1 MKRLLITGVV
11 LMSSSLFLLAQNDGD
26 AIRFSQYF
34 PMGTAR
40 SVAMGSAFGALGADF
55 SALSI
60 NPAGIGVYRKSE
72 LTFTPDIY
80 YDKTQ
85 STFYSQNYTDFKYKF
100 LFNNLGGVFAFN
112 SNRDKGW
119 VGAAIGVGYNRLA
132 DYNRN
137 ITISA
142 SNTQSSLLDEFVFYA
157 DGLDT
162 SRLNSN
168 YELLAWKTDLIYLP
182 DNENMPWAYASD
194 MNYYDFGQGQWV
206 SNYGQTQERHIV
218 TKGGIDEYSLTFG
231 ANYSHML
238 YIGMS
243 LGLNRLLYDESKV
256 HTEWDANNTIDYFQS
271 FTFSEYF
278 YTRGTGFTAKFG
290 IIAKPVEMVRLGFSL
305 HLPTFYNLESEF
317 STSMKSYFDAGN
329 PSSMSARSGVTVTDY
344 RVVTPL
350 RMVFSGGLQFG
361 KIGILSADY
370 EMIDYTTAKIDGDLD
385 NYDDI
390 NKNIQDYYKS
400 AGNLRLG
407 GELKLGNLALRAG
420 YAHYGSPYASGQLN
434 AKASQSILSTGFGV
448 RSGSMFVDFAYAYAM
463 RDFRHS
469 MYYAGFEGENGVE
482 YYSQLKQNTSRFMAT
497 IGFRF

>member
-85 STFYSQNYTDFKYKF
+85 STFYSQKYNDFNYKF

-137 ITISA
+137 VTISA
-142 SNTQSSLLDEFVFYA
+142 SNTQSSLLDEFVFNA

-162 SRLNSN
+162 NRLNPN
-168 YELLAWKTDLIYLP
+168 YEMLAWKTHLIYLP
-182 DNENMPWAYASD
+182 DNENPPWAYYSD
-194 MNYYDFGQGQWV
+194 VSYYD
-206 SNYGQTQERHIV
+206 YGQSQERHIV

-238 YIGMS
+238 YVGMS

-317 STSMKSYFDAGN
+317 STSMKSNFDSEN
-329 PSSMSARSGVTVTDY
+329 PPSTSARSGATVTDY

-350 RMVFSGGLQFG
+350 RMVFSCGLQFG
-361 KIGILSADY
+361 KVGILSADY
-370 EMIDYTTAKIDGDLD
+370 ELIDYTTAKIDGDLD

-469 MYYAGFEGENGVE
+469 MYYAGFEGKNGVE

>member
-1 MKRLLITGVV
+1 MKRFFITG
-11 LMSSSLFLLAQNDGD
+11 LILISSSLFLLAQNDGD

-80 YDKTQ
+80 YDKTK
-85 STFYSQNYTDFKYKF
+85 SAFYSQNYSDFKYKF
-100 LFNNLGGVFAFN
+100 LFNNMGGVFAFN

-119 VGAAIGVGYNRLA
+119 VGAALGVGYNRLA

-142 SNTQSSLLDEFVFYA
+142 FNTQSSLLDEFVFCA
-157 DGLDT
+157 DKIDT
-162 SRLNSN
+162 SRLDAN
-168 YELLAWKTDLIYLP
+168 YEWLAWKTYLIYLP
-182 DNENMPWAYASD
+182 DNENMPWAYASG
-194 MNYYDFGQGQWV
+194 MNFFDFDQGQWV
-206 SNYGQTQERHIV
+206 RNYGQSQERHIV

-243 LGLNRLLYDESKV
+243 LGLNRLLCDESKV
-256 HTEWDANNTIDYFQS
+256 HTEWDANNAIDYFQS

-317 STSMKSYFDAGN
+317 STSMKSYFDSGD
-329 PSSMSARSGVTVTDY
+329 PSSLSARSIVTVTDY
-344 RVVTPL
+344 QVVTPL

-361 KIGILSADY
+361 KMGVLSADY
-370 EMIDYTTAKIDGDLD
+370 ELIDYTTAKIDGDLD

-390 NKNIQDYYKS
+390 NKNIQNYYKS
-400 AGNLRLG
+400 TGNLRLG

-420 YAHYGSPYASGQLN
+420 YAHYGSPYVAGQLN

-448 RSGSMFVDFAYAYAM
+448 RSSNVFVDFAYAYAM
-463 RDFRHS
+463 RDVRHR
-469 MYYAGFEGENGVE
+469 MYYAGFEEENGVE
-482 YYSQLKQNTSRFMAT
+482 YYSQLKQSTSRFMAT

>member
-85 STFYSQNYTDFKYKF
+85 STFYSQKYNDFKYKF

-137 ITISA
+137 VTISA

-162 SRLNSN
+162 SRLNPN
-168 YELLAWKTDLIYLP
+168 YEMLAWKTDL
-182 DNENMPWAYASD
+182 
-194 MNYYDFGQGQWV
+194 
-206 SNYGQTQERHIV
+206 
-218 TKGGIDEYSLTFG
+218 
-231 ANYSHML
+231 
-238 YIGMS
+238 
-243 LGLNRLLYDESKV
+243 
-256 HTEWDANNTIDYFQS
+256 
-271 FTFSEYF
+271 
-278 YTRGTGFTAKFG
+278 
-290 IIAKPVEMVRLGFSL
+290 
-305 HLPTFYNLESEF
+305 
-317 STSMKSYFDAGN
+317 
-329 PSSMSARSGVTVTDY
+329 
-344 RVVTPL
+344 
-350 RMVFSGGLQFG
+350 
-361 KIGILSADY
+361 
-370 EMIDYTTAKIDGDLD
+370 
-385 NYDDI
+385 
-390 NKNIQDYYKS
+390 
-400 AGNLRLG
+400 
-407 GELKLGNLALRAG
+407 
-420 YAHYGSPYASGQLN
+420 
-434 AKASQSILSTGFGV
+434 
-448 RSGSMFVDFAYAYAM
+448 
-463 RDFRHS
+463 
-469 MYYAGFEGENGVE
+469 
-482 YYSQLKQNTSRFMAT
+482 
-497 IGFRF
+497 